1 MDDFQLVL
9 ILLLF
14 LGVFSLI
21 MFFALKRMIKAPIA
35 VQLPDFTAMNNAIA
49 ALNTSFNSLVSS
61 FETIQKGMQDNL
73 SSNLK
78 NFSDTVSS
86 LSKAVV
92 DLQSVLIG
100 KVDGMSQ
107 TLTADLQ
114 QRLATV
120 SEGLENL
127 RRSLDE
133 NIVPKLSQL
142 DVSQNDVKQSIQT
155 FVALF
160 SGSAR
165 TRGIAGEAA
174 IRMILKTLPSSL
186 WAEQVEIPGTSYRSD
201 FAILVPQSDGSN
213 LILPI
218 DSKFSV
224 PSMPERELTAQEQ
237 KEWSKK
243 ANQLVELRA
252 EEVSK
257 YVAPE
262 KGTAN
267 FALMFVP
274 DAVYQMITQET
285 LKEVVAKNVIPV
297 NTPGLVAS
305 AFILAR
311 FSREV
316 ECARDAERVVS
327 AISAALKLLDEV
339 HDSVAKAKKQIASAD
354 RNLDDAS
361 NGVVKVRE
369 RLSISSSAE
378 LAS

>member
-9 ILLLF
+9 IFLLS

-21 MFFALKRMIKAPIA
+21 MFFAFKRLVKAPIPA
-35 VQLPDFTAMNNAIA
+35 QLPDFTAINNAIA
-49 ALNTSFNSLVSS
+49 TLNTSIAGLASS
-61 FETIQKGMQDNL
+61 FETTQKGMQENL

-78 NFSDTVSS
+78 NFSDTVAS
-86 LSKAVV
+86 LSKSVM
-92 DLQSVLIG
+92 DLQSALIG
-100 KVDGMSQ
+100 KVDGVSQ

-114 QRLATV
+114 RRLATV

-127 RRSLDE
+127 RKSLDE

-142 DVSQNDVKQSIQT
+142 DNAQNDVKQNIQT

-174 IRMILKTLPSSL
+174 IRMILKALPSSL
-186 WAEQVEIPGTSYRSD
+186 WGEQVEIPGTSYRTD
-201 FAILVPQSDGSN
+201 FAIFVPQSDGGK

-224 PSMPERELTAQEQ
+224 PSMPEGELNAQEQ
-237 KEWSKK
+237 REWSKK
-243 ANQLVELRA
+243 ANQTVEARA
-252 EEVSK
+252 AEVAK

-262 KGTAN
+262 KGTTN

-285 LKEVVAKNVIPV
+285 LKEVIARNVIPV

-316 ECARDAERVVS
+316 ECARDAERVVG
-327 AISAALKLLDEV
+327 AISAAVKLLDDVSE
-339 HDSVAKAKKQIASAD
+339 SVAKAKKQIASAD
-354 RNLDDAS
+354 KNLDEAS
-361 NGVVKVRE
+361 NGVIKARE
-369 RLSISSSAE
+369 RLSTSSSVGE
-378 LAS
+378 AS